1 MVNAHAAHAVEDV
14 LSISLVQVVASSK
27 FTEGVGKLIA
37 LVIVGALF
45 SAVCFILRP
54 HGPIATL
61 CTVGLIC
68 SLVSTQLLMKELASP
83 PFSFDYPGWVTV
95 LHFATVWLVCVVYWL
110 VKGESH
116 KALPSSM
123 GSLSRYTNF
132 ILPIALS
139 LPLSVVFNNTALIYL
154 GAGLNSIVAT
164 LSPVTTAALANI
176 MGRKVAKFAWVGVCM
191 ACLGA
196 GVIAWGKLSHG
207 QASGAVACGLL
218 FSLASVL
225 LRSIKVV
232 LQDNLMNP
240 SAYARK
246 GSEKQPLK
254 QAMPVDPMH
263 VWALQGLP
271 CVVISVIYAAFT
283 ENFFAFATALEAG
296 TSLLVLAT
304 CVSACVLNLLGMFV
318 IKQIG
323 GASMQILGKLNTI
336 MVVAFS
342 VAFLRERLQPKV
354 ILGTCLICVG
364 VGIFEYAEH
373 KERERESRE
382 ARAPILPAHAAKTV
396 RFDC

>member
-1 MVNAHAAHAVEDV
+1 MAHTAVMLEPSSVEDV
-14 LSISLVQVVASSK
+14 LSISLLQVAASSK

-37 LVIVGALF
+37 VVIVGSLF

-54 HGPIATL
+54 HGPTATF

-68 SLVSTQLLMKELASP
+68 SLVSTQLLMKELSSA
-83 PFSFDYPGWVTV
+83 PFSFNYPGWVTV

-123 GSLSRYTNF
+123 GSASRYTTF

-164 LSPVTTAALANI
+164 LSPVTTAALANL
-176 MGRKVAKFAWVGVCM
+176 MGRKVAKFAWVGVGM
-191 ACLGA
+191 ACVGA
-196 GVIAWGKLSHG
+196 GVIAWGKLGHG
-207 QASGAVACGLL
+207 HAGGAVAFGLL

-232 LQDNLMNP
+232 LQDNLLNP
-240 SAYARK
+240 TAYARE
-246 GSEKQPLK
+246 GSEKQPL
-254 QAMPVDPMH
+254 QAAMPVDPMH

-271 CVVISVIYAAFT
+271 CVVISVIYAVAT
-283 ENFFAFATALEAG
+283 EDFFAFARALHVG

-304 CVSACVLNLLGMFV
+304 CVSACALNLLGMFV

-342 VAFLRERLQPKV
+342 VAFLQERLQPKV
-354 ILGTCLICVG
+354 IIGTCLICVG
-364 VGIFEYAEH
+364 VGVFEFAEH
-373 KERERESRE
+373 QERMLEKAK
-382 ARAPILPAHAAKTV
+382 ARGPLLPAHKGV
-396 RFDC
+396 KC

>member
-1 MVNAHAAHAVEDV
+1 MGGDSVEDV
-14 LSISLVQVVASSK
+14 LSISLLQVAASSK
-27 FTEGVGKLIA
+27 FTEGVGKLAA
-37 LVIVGALF
+37 LGIVLALF

-54 HGPIATL
+54 HGQTATL

-68 SLVSTQLLMKELASP
+68 SLVTTQLLMKELASA
-83 PFSFDYPGWVTV
+83 PFSFNYPGWVTV

-123 GSLSRYTNF
+123 GSASRYIRF

-139 LPLSVVFNNTALIYL
+139 LPMSVVFNNTALIYL

-164 LSPVTTAALANI
+164 LSPVTTAALANL
-176 MGRKVAKFAWVGVCM
+176 MGRKVAKLAWVGVCM
-191 ACLGA
+191 AFVGA
-196 GVIAWGKLSHG
+196 GVIAWGKLGHG
-207 QASGAVACGLL
+207 HVSGGVVGGLL

-232 LQDNLMNP
+232 LQDNLLNP
-240 SAYARK
+240 TAYIRK
-246 GSEKQPLK
+246 GSEKQPLRP
-254 QAMPVDPMH
+254 AMPVDPMH

-271 CVVISVIYAAFT
+271 CVVISVVYAAFT
-283 ENFFAFATALEAG
+283 EDFRAFARALEFG

-354 ILGTCLICVG
+354 ISGTCLICVG

-373 KERERESRE
+373 KARERETSKAKE
-382 ARAPILPAHAAKTV
+382 GPMLPAAQRAEEGVK
-396 RFDC
+396 C